1 MRRVKR
7 ASARKRNGA
16 AFAEFFGLQIQSII
30 VAFIISDNSPGVL
43 DKGPSAGPK
52 VLATYVSRYSSI
64 KTEKEH

>member
-16 AFAEFFGLQIQSII
+16 AFAELFGLQIQSII

-43 DKGPSAGPK
+43 DKGPSGPK
-52 VLATYVSRYSSI
+52 VLARYVSRYSSI